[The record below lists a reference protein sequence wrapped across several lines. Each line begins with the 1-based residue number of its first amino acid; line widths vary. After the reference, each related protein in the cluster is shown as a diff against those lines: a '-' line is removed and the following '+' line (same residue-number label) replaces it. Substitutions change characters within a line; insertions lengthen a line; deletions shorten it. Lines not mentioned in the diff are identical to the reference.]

1 MQINIDGNYSR
12 AAEVLQRGMNLIQGT
27 SLDEIL
33 DELSQEVQAAI
44 IKHMMDKAESIIRE
58 EEEELEEERR
68 EREQQFTGLAA
79 NHIAIERQQTPSR
92 RWGKTPAAGGG

>member
-12 AAEVLQRGMNLIQGT
+12 AAEVLQRGMNLIQST
-27 SLDEIL
+27 TLDEIL

-58 EEEELEEERR
+58 EEKELEEERR
-68 EREQQFTGLAA
+68 ERDQQFIGLAA
-79 NHIAIERQQTPSR
+79 NQ
-92 RWGKTPAAGGG
+92 

>member
-12 AAEVLQRGMNLIQGT
+12 AAEVLQRGINLIQGT
-27 SLDEIL
+27 TLDEIL

-58 EEEELEEERR
+58 EEKEREEERR
-68 EREQQFTGLAA
+68 KQEQQFIGLAA
-79 NHIAIERQQTPSR
+79 NQ
-92 RWGKTPAAGGG
+92 

>member
-1 MQINIDGNYSR
+1 MQINIDGNYSH

-27 SLDEIL
+27 TLDEIL

-58 EEEELEEERR
+58 EEEEREEERR
-68 EREQQFTGLAA
+68 EQEQQFIGLAA
-79 NHIAIERQQTPSR
+79 NQ
-92 RWGKTPAAGGG
+92 

>member
-27 SLDEIL
+27 TLDEIL
-33 DELSQEVQAAI
+33 DELSQEVQTVI
-44 IKHMMDKAESIIRE
+44 IKHMMDKADDLIRK

-68 EREQQFTGLAA
+68 EREQQFIGLAA
-79 NHIAIERQQTPSR
+79 NQ
-92 RWGKTPAAGGG
+92 

>member
-12 AAEVLQRGMNLIQGT
+12 AVEVLQRGMNLIQGT
-27 SLDEIL
+27 TLDEIL

-58 EEEELEEERR
+58 EEKELEEERR
-68 EREQQFTGLAA
+68 EREQQFVGLAA
-79 NHIAIERQQTPSR
+79 NQ
-92 RWGKTPAAGGG
+92 

>member
-12 AAEVLQRGMNLIQGT
+12 AAEVIQRGMNLIQGT

-58 EEEELEEERR
+58 EEKEREEERL
-68 EREQQFTGLAA
+68 EREQQFVGLAA
-79 NHIAIERQQTPSR
+79 NQ
-92 RWGKTPAAGGG
+92 